1 MKTTQQ
7 IWDEVQMHNP
17 VFNDEKF
24 DWAINY
30 GVKVMKIRDTDK
42 LNFANTRIGGDFYAP
57 LTTMQKN
64 YIYTFGFAIG
74 ARLIG
79 IETLMKQVERA
90 NRLIRNNAA
99 KESVAAKYKS
109 VRTELL
115 NSIHAYATEIKV
127 LANLRPEGES
137 AKNLLEQILER

>member
-1 MKTTQQ
+1 
-7 IWDEVQMHNP
+7 MHNP

-30 GVKVMKIRDTDK
+30 GVKVMKIKDSDK
-42 LNFANTRIGGDFYAP
+42 LNFANTRIGGDFYSP

-74 ARLIG
+74 ARLTG
-79 IETLMKQVERA
+79 IDTLMTQVERA
-90 NRLIRNNAA
+90 NRLIRNNAH

-109 VRTELL
+109 VRAELL
-115 NSIHAYATEIKV
+115 KTIHDYASEIKV
-127 LANLRPEGES
+127 LANLRPEGDM
-137 AKNLLEQILER
+137 AKSILEQMLSR

>member
-1 MKTTQQ
+1 
-7 IWDEVQMHNP
+7 MHNP

-24 DWAINY
+24 YWAINY
-30 GVKVMKIRDTDK
+30 GVKVMKIKDSDK
-42 LNFANTRIGGDFYAP
+42 LNFANTRIGGDFYSP

-79 IETLMKQVERA
+79 IETLMNQVDRA

-115 NSIHAYATEIKV
+115 NSIHTYATEIKV
-127 LANLRPEGES
+127 LSNLRPEGES